1 MATTKGLNLRKQT
14 LLKNKTKQT
23 QTYLKNGIVE
33 MQLKSA
39 CAGLFPL

>member
-14 LLKNKTKQT
+14 LLKTKQT